1 MTSEGSRRT
10 LLGDR
15 CSFSDRTFFCAA
27 RALTMFK
34 QLRLWPRCSRWR
46 PSCLLAVVTLGS
58 FEVSIRVLLD
68 LCVLL
73 DPCVATACRS
83 QHSRCVS
90 AVHLL
95 VPCSYAHI
103 SSLSQVFL
111 QIGMFIPEIGARIEE
126 QVVQQERHE
135 EAGAVPVVPVA
146 DSARNRCVPSS
157 APQGVPPIGRVAC
170 SVINLSL
177 PSSSTSVSTSV
188 REHRVD

>member
-1 MTSEGSRRT
+1 M
-10 LLGDR
+10 
-15 CSFSDRTFFCAA
+15 
-27 RALTMFK
+27 
-34 QLRLWPRCSRWR
+34 
-46 PSCLLAVVTLGS
+46 VTLGS

-135 EAGAVPVVPVA
+135 VVNEEAGAVPVVPVA

-177 PSSSTSVSTSV
+177 PSSSTSVTVSTSV